1 MQRERTVLLFLIT
14 GLLLALP
21 GLWFVFT
28 TNKLAFHAIINSR
41 HTPGWD
47 LFFIYA
53 THLGDGLM
61 PTVLALA
68 LLFLKD
74 VRSAL
79 MVGLSCGSSAIIVQ
93 FLKRQVF
100 SHMDRP
106 GRFREGLGDMHW
118 VADIELNNHFS
129 FPSGHSTAAF
139 SMCFALA
146 VILGRPKWGLAMALI
161 GGVLAF
167 SRVYLS
173 QHFTQDII
181 AGAALG
187 TVTAYFVYRWLYVS
201 PFSQRPWLYR
211 RVGQRPNQ

>member
-1 MQRERTVLLFLIT
+1 MQRERTVILFLIT

-28 TNKLAFHAIINSR
+28 TEKLAFHAIINSR
-41 HTPGWD
+41 HTAVWD
-47 LFFIYA
+47 LFFTYA

-61 PTVLALA
+61 PTILALA

-74 VRSAL
+74 VRSGL
-79 MVGLSCGSSAIIVQ
+79 MVGLSCGFSAIIVQ

-100 SHMDRP
+100 PHMDRP

-146 VILGRPKWGLAMALI
+146 VIVGKPKWGLALALI

-187 TVTAYFVYRWLYVS
+187 TVTAYFVYRWLYVAT
-201 PFSQRPWLYR
+201 FSQRPWLDR
-211 RVGQRPNQ
+211 RVRQRPNQ